1 MRTGGFAMDDW
12 DGFEMERR
20 ADGLCKIL
28 CLVGDWSMV
37 YDFICII
44 YTDQVFVV
52 NGLFI
57 IWIQTW
63 IH

>member
-1 MRTGGFAMDDW
+1 MRTGGGFAMDDW

-20 ADGLCKIL
+20 ADGLCKIFL
-28 CLVGDWSMV
+28 LWYGDWSMV

-52 NGLFI
+52 HGLFVI
-57 IWIQTW
+57 
-63 IH
+63 